1 MPGFDNNFAVMGE
14 WLDPSPNHK
23 KRAKAELER
32 EVSLEDIKNKGFL
45 HASFQEKPCYSSNGL
60 SERIAARTGFKV
72 PRLKTESIFPSTCL
86 AISSPGVS
94 PATLL
99 ESPVF
104 LSNPLTSPTTGK
116 LSSLPSDKAKDEF
129 IEDISLTL
137 SLDPTTNIGSE
148 PDDSQ
153 AYEQAHDSDLG
164 DSMPSGAPGDDG
176 YNWRKYGQKL
186 VKGSE
191 YPRSYY
197 KCTHPNCEVKKKV
210 ERSREGHI
218 TEIIYVKA
226 HNHLKPPTNRRSVTG
241 LSGTGDDMQIDGTGT
256 NENLQ
261 WTSPV
266 YEEVGYGSH
275 SGSMQ
280 VQSGTQFGYGGVA
293 TDAFSKDEEDRT
305 SFMSVSLG
313 YDGQVDESEPKRR
326 KLETSGSSRGTREPK
341 VVVKTTSDID
351 ILEDGYRWRKYGQ
364 KVVKGNPNPRSYY
377 KCTASGCNVTKH
389 VERASDDLTSVL
401 TTYIGKHNHAV
412 PAARNS
418 SHVGSGSSGT
428 VQGGLATQTHN
439 QHVHYPVPRSSSEG
453 MVTANSSLHDFQPY
467 LRSPSGFSVYYV
479 GEAELTDISV
489 SGLPIGQERFLGL
502 EALATGDPDGLML
515 QLAAEP
521 KVEQM
526 SQQELGLSRS
536 SLIDIMSRL
545 PQI

>member
-23 KRAKAELER
+23 KRSKAELER

-116 LSSLPSDKAKDEF
+116 LSSLPSDKAKYEF

-148 PDDSQ
+148 HDDSQ
-153 AYEQAHDSDLG
+153 AYGSGLG
-164 DSMPSGAPGDDG
+164 DLMPSGAPGDDG

-313 YDGQVDESEPKRR
+313 YDGQVDESEPKR
-326 KLETSGSSRGTREPK
+326 
-341 VVVKTTSDID
+341 
-351 ILEDGYRWRKYGQ
+351 
-364 KVVKGNPNPRSYY
+364 RSYY

>member
-23 KRAKAELER
+23 KRSKAELER
-32 EVSLEDIKNKGFL
+32 EVYLEDIKNKGFL

-72 PRLKTESIFPSTCL
+72 QRLKTESIFPSRCL
-86 AISSPGVS
+86 AISSPAVS

-104 LSNPLTSPTTGK
+104 LSTPLTSPTTGK

-129 IEDISLTL
+129 NDEIATSLAL

-164 DSMPSGAPGDDG
+164 DSMPSGSPEDDG

-226 HNHLKPPTNRRSVTG
+226 HNHLKPPTKSRSVTG
-241 LSGTGDDMQIDGTGT
+241 LSGTSNDMQIDGTGT

-266 YEEVGYGSH
+266 SEEVGYGSH

-280 VQSGTQFGYGGVA
+280 VQSGAQFGYGGVA

-305 SFMSVSLG
+305 SYMSVSLG
-313 YDGQVDESEPKRR
+313 YHGQIDESEPKRR
-326 KLETSGSSRGTREPK
+326 KLETSGSTRGTREPK

-377 KCTASGCNVTKH
+377 KCTANGCNVTKH

-418 SHVGSGSSGT
+418 NRHV
-428 VQGGLATQTHN
+428 N
-439 QHVHYPVPRSSSEG
+439 YPMPHSSSEEL
-453 MVTANSSLHDFQPY
+453 VTANSSLHDFQPY

-479 GEAELTDISV
+479 GETELTDISM
-489 SGLPIGQERFLGL
+489 SGLPIEQERFLGL
-502 EALATGDPDGLML
+502 EALAIGDPDGLML

-521 KVEQM
+521 KVEQV